1 MTASL
6 NHFQNNPPSQFWQ
19 CPKYE
24 CFLKQTNISFLLGI
38 ERTRA
43 YLVNTIYVFPLSV
56 QRRRCLRQCSKS
68 KPRTSRSLLRS
79 PSGMEGVANTI
90 IDVIIITITL
100 AIIIA
105 FVQVRTSISSLSQS
119 SLSPVVISIT
129 RLSRASGHTLD
140 KNSFSFETGVPTALS
155 TEDFYED
162 QQKVTNTL
170 AMII

>member
-1 MTASL
+1 MSKKRVFSKT
-6 NHFQNNPPSQFWQ
+6 NKHF
-19 CPKYE
+19 
-24 CFLKQTNISFLLGI
+24 FLLGI
-38 ERTRA
+38 ERKRA
-43 YLVNTIYVFPLSV
+43 YLVNTIFVFPLSV
-56 QRRRCLRQCSKS
+56 QRRRYLGRCSKS
-68 KPRTSRSLLRS
+68 KLRTSRSLLRS

-119 SLSPVVISIT
+119 SLSPVIISIT
-129 RLSRASGHTLD
+129 RLSRASGHTLN

-170 AMII
+170 AKII